1 MPAQTIIKTIASP
14 FYDGPD
20 GEPDWTPSFLAGEH
34 PWQQRL
40 AALAGMFYRY
50 NTDQMQN
57 DVMCL
62 ARSMLKHAEVKPR
75 HRVIFRIAQP
85 PARDSQRGMPN
96 SDKESLFLDADRSQG
111 PLCILVTTARHYQH
125 HLGESV
131 RRTRAMQALS
141 DAAQALNLLHEADGT
156 FLGLA
161 CVNNKFSRL
170 FCLKSSNTF
179 EFWRACDTAG
189 PLFLLEVPEGSPM
202 AGKVATLDAYCKL
215 DVHANLAHTLVAK
228 NLGPPRRPRDLAV
241 NRTMATAV
249 TANEDLTSLPKL
261 SPGFRSR
268 LQQSQHAQPAD
279 VGTLQPL
286 EWGRSRR
293 ERLGSHHFARAALV
307 STPAFLHQRAV
318 EHGVR
323 RGGRSNWDNS
333 SNEVELENVRGEM
346 LRQTPTFVL
355 VDPSTMD
362 SLVESAVQEVLAA
375 AQVQTSTQS

>member
-57 DVMCL
+57 DVMRL

-141 DAAQALNLLHEADGT
+141 DAAQALNLLNEADGT

-241 NRTMATAV
+241 NRTFC
-249 TANEDLTSLPKL
+249 P
-261 SPGFRSR
+261 
-268 LQQSQHAQPAD
+268 
-279 VGTLQPL
+279 
-286 EWGRSRR
+286 
-293 ERLGSHHFARAALV
+293 RAASCL
-307 STPAFLHQRAV
+307 
-318 EHGVR
+318 
-323 RGGRSNWDNS
+323 
-333 SNEVELENVRGEM
+333 
-346 LRQTPTFVL
+346 
-355 VDPSTMD
+355 
-362 SLVESAVQEVLAA
+362 
-375 AQVQTSTQS
+375 